1 MKRRM
6 PYFLNNII
14 HLKFSLGE
22 KSKMLFL
29 IIDFFFFFNESCL
42 LDTRLSIIR
51 LSIIV
56 ALLLFINEQS
66 NFCQIHLGGYKIG
79 VLHEKETEEEESG
92 SWCCLKIC

>member
-14 HLKFSLGE
+14 HLKFSLGK
-22 KSKMLFL
+22 KSKMFFL

-42 LDTRLSIIR
+42 LDTRLSII
-51 LSIIV
+51 V
-56 ALLLFINEQS
+56 ALLLFIDEQS
-66 NFCQIHLGGYKIG
+66 DFCQIHLGGYKAG